1 MRLARCFGIAFTFFF
16 ATAVAA
22 WAQPPDPQLKTKID
36 EIMRRPEY
44 QHARWGLLIV
54 DSKTGETLYAHNPEQ
69 LFIPASTTKL
79 YSCAAALMALGADHR
94 FKTPVRRRG
103 EVRDGRLAGDLILEA
118 QGDPTLGG
126 RTNAQGSM
134 EFKDNDH
141 IYANGGVKG
150 EVPNTEP
157 LAGLNEL
164 AKQVA
169 DAGIKHVT
177 GEILVDDRLFEHAR
191 SSGSGPDVVSS
202 IMVNDN
208 CIDVL
213 VYPAAAAGQPA
224 RVQLRPQTA
233 YYQMDADVQTVDTG
247 RPVNIEITG
256 TGPHAFKVR
265 GQMPI
270 RPQPLLRIFP
280 VDDPAREARALFIE
294 ALRLRGVGV
303 AAGLFQ
309 EPSASLPSRE
319 DVAKLP
325 VVATLTSPPFAEVV
339 KVTLKVSHN
348 LYASTLPMLVAA
360 RHGERTLAQGL
371 QAQGKLLKECGV
383 DISSISFGGGA
394 GGATADW
401 VTPTETVKLLR
412 SVRQRS
418 EYAAFY
424 AGLPILGV
432 DGTLAEAVPAN
443 SPAKGKVR
451 AKTGTLGWRDLM
463 NARDL
468 VTSKALAGYMTTA
481 KGRELTIAFFI
492 NAVPLPP
499 GVTSV
504 REGKML
510 GHLCE
515 VVYLNA
521 P

>member
-1 MRLARCFGIAFTFFF
+1 MRLVRSLGVALVLLLA
-16 ATAVAA
+16 AASAA
-22 WAQPPDPQLKTKID
+22 WAQTPAPQLATKI
-36 EIMRRPEY
+36 EEVMRRPEY
-44 QHARWGLLIV
+44 KHARWGILIT
-54 DSKTGETLYAHNPEQ
+54 DTKSGETLYAHEPEQ
-69 LFIPASTTKL
+69 LFVPASTTKL

-103 EVRDGRLAGDLILEA
+103 EVREGRLVGDLILEA

-126 RTNAQGSM
+126 RTNAQGAM
-134 EFKDNDH
+134 EFRDNDH

-150 EVPNTEP
+150 EVPDTDP
-157 LAGLNEL
+157 LAGLNVL

-169 DAGIKHVT
+169 DAGIKQVT
-177 GEILVDDRLFEHAR
+177 GDVLIDDRLFEHAR

-213 VYPAAAAGQPA
+213 VYPATTAGQPA
-224 RVQLRPQTA
+224 RVQMRPQTA
-233 YYQMDADVQTVDTG
+233 YYQMDADVRTVDAD
-247 RPVNIEITG
+247 RPVSIEITG

-270 RPQPLLRIFP
+270 RPKPLVRIFP
-280 VDDPAREARALFIE
+280 VDDPARAARALFIE
-294 ALRLRGVGV
+294 ALRLRGVAVG
-303 AAGLFQ
+303 ASIFQ
-309 EPSASLPSRE
+309 EPSALPSRE

-325 VVATLTSPPFAEVV
+325 VVATLLSPPFAEVV

-360 RHGERTLAQGL
+360 KNGDRTLAQGL
-371 QAQGKLLKECGV
+371 RAQGKLLRDCGV

-394 GGATADW
+394 GGATADA
-401 VTPTETVKLLR
+401 VTPTQTVKLLR
-412 SVRQRS
+412 SFRS
-418 EYAAFY
+418 RPEYPAFY
-424 AGLPILGV
+424 AGLPILGT
-432 DGTLAEAVPAN
+432 DGTLADAVPAD
-443 SPAKGKVR
+443 SPAKGKVH
-451 AKTGTLGWRDLM
+451 AKTGTLGWRDFM
-463 NARDL
+463 NGRDL
-468 VTSKALAGYMTTA
+468 LSSKALAGYMTTA

-492 NAVPLPP
+492 NAVPLPA